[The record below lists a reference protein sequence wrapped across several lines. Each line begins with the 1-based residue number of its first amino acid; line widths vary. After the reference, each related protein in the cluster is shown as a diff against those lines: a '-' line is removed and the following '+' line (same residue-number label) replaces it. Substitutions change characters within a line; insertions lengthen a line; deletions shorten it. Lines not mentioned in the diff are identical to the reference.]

1 MSHNEPQCKC
11 NECLCCYCIKKI
23 ISNIIEFLKSHFSGA
38 VHFLVLTLLSI
49 YVLSNWETCISMQFF
64 SQFDGNNI
72 LFLVWIVL
80 IFLLIYEVEGK
91 GIKVAKRKQ
100 EEAQQN
106 LINAALEYNLNSMS
120 EQIKNPN
127 LSLNDTNQNKEG
139 GNKNGLSN

>member
-1 MSHNEPQCKC
+1 M
-11 NECLCCYCIKKI
+11 
-23 ISNIIEFLKSHFSGA
+23 
-38 VHFLVLTLLSI
+38 
-49 YVLSNWETCISMQFF
+49 
-64 SQFDGNNI
+64 
-72 LFLVWIVL
+72 FLVWIVL